1 MKKLL
6 IVFLLGLFAF
16 TNVYAEEVTA
26 NTSDGTYVEEYI
38 ESDVEAIKGQEG
50 FTVTD
55 DALLDIALD
64 SLPEDTIMFDEDELE
79 TYRDVEMELETDGV
93 ITEDAKGSILTTL
106 IIVLVVAAA
115 LIGGIVV
122 LIEMVIY
129 KKYTENKK
137 KKHGDNSNFDPFKD

>member
-16 TNVYAEEVTA
+16 TNVYAEEVTVES
-26 NTSDGTYVEEYI
+26 SDGTYVEEYI

-64 SLPEDTIMFDEDELE
+64 SLPEDTIMFDEEELE
-79 TYRDVEMELETDGV
+79 TYRDVEMELETDGAS
-93 ITEDAKGSILTTL
+93 TDDAKGNILTTL

-122 LIEMVIY
+122 LIKTGAIR
-129 KKYTENKK
+129 KTA
-137 KKHGDNSNFDPFKD
+137 